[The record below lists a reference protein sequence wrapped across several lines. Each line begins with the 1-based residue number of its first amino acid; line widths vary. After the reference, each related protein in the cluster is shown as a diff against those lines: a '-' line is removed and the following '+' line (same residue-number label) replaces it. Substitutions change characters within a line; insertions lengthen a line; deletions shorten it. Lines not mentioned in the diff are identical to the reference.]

1 MEAGRRRERGREAG
15 KKGGGREERGTREGG
30 EREEGGRRE
39 GGGRE
44 EGGRRKGGEREGE
57 GCSRMED
64 RWRQRDEEDRARVCP
79 ACSFSSLTG

>member
-1 MEAGRRRERGREAG
+1 MEAGQRRERGSEVG
-15 KKGGGREERGTREGG
+15 KKGGG
-30 EREEGGRRE
+30 REEGGRRE

-44 EGGRRKGGEREGE
+44 ERGRREGGGREGGEREGE